1 MYDLLIVGSG
11 AAGLSAGIYAGR
23 YLLKTLIV
31 QGKNFGGETA
41 VAALIENYPGYIEID
56 GYDLMVK
63 MKEQAKHV
71 GAEFNDGEVTAITK
85 DGDGFTVTINGKDAV
100 QAKTVILAM
109 GSRRRRLGLPIEDK
123 LTGKGLSYCTTC
135 DAPIYKGKIIAIIG
149 GGDSSVKGA
158 NLAAEYAE
166 KVYLIARGDKLIAE
180 PVNYERLMKR
190 SNVEVLYETEVK
202 DVLGDERLE
211 KVILSKPVNGST
223 ELKLGGLFVEIGA
236 IPNNELAKQLGVELD
251 KRGYIEVDPL
261 MKTNVAGVMA
271 AGDLCNETEGFKQDI
286 VAAAQGSMAATSAY
300 QYIEAQG
307 TK

>member
-1 MYDLLIVGSG
+1 MYDLLVVGSG

-31 QGKNFGGETA
+31 KGKDFGGETA

-56 GYDLMVK
+56 GYELMVK
-63 MKEQAKHV
+63 MRDQAQHV
-71 GAEFNDGEVTAITK
+71 GAELK
-85 DGDGFTVTINGKDAV
+85 DGLVTSIAKQADGTFLARINDAEEV
-100 QAKTVILAM
+100 HAKTVILAT
-109 GSRRRRLGLPIEDK
+109 GSRRRRLGMPIEDK
-123 LTGKGLSYCTTC
+123 LIGKGLSYCTTC
-135 DAPIYKGKIIAIIG
+135 DAPIYKGKTIAIIG

-180 PVNYERLMKR
+180 PVNYNRLMR
-190 SNVEVLYETEVK
+190 RANVEVLYETEVK

-223 ELKLGGLFVEIGA
+223 ELLLGGLFVEIGA
-236 IPNNELAKQLGVELD
+236 VPNNDLATQLGVTLD
-251 KRGYIEVDPL
+251 ARGYVDVDPL
-261 MKTNVAGVMA
+261 MKTNVSGVMA

-286 VAAAQGSMAATSAY
+286 IAAAQGSMAATSAY
-300 QYIEAQG
+300 QYIEA